1 MKLKFRNFLP
11 VAFTLSGTTIGAG
24 ILGLPYAFAKSG
36 FFVGLCWLVA
46 LGALMLY
53 LNLCL
58 GEVSLRTEGRHHLL
72 GYAEK
77 YLGKNGKRVMFLA
90 IFFEIYSA
98 LLAYLIGEGQ
108 SLSRLFFG
116 TQNYSLIFGIGFWFV
131 LSLFVYGGIR
141 RLKKV
146 EYWGVSFL
154 LVTLVLIFVLLV
166 PNVQASNLI
175 SLNWTNIFLPFGI
188 VLFSLLGFTSIP
200 NLREEVSKNK
210 KILKKSII
218 LGTLI
223 PIVAYAL
230 FAFVFVGVLGGSIDQ
245 VATNSF
251 SGLIGKLLTLL
262 GALTMTTAFFVLSF
276 ALRDIVD
283 SDLKERKFA
292 FLIVSMV
299 PLVLYLLV
307 SIFNIAGF
315 ASVLGIGGAVSGGAL
330 GILIL
335 LMNIKSKKKSD
346 RKPEYKVPIHWLW
359 IILLSLIFV
368 GGILV
373 QVLG

>member
-1 MKLKFRNFLP
+1 M
-11 VAFTLSGTTIGAG
+11 I
-24 ILGLPYAFAKSG
+24 
-36 FFVGLCWLVA
+36 
-46 LGALMLY
+46 Y
-53 LNLCL
+53 LNLAL

-77 YLGKNGKRVMFLA
+77 YLGKNGKRLMFFA
-90 IFFEIYSA
+90 IFFLIYSA

-116 TQNYSLIFGIGFWFV
+116 NANYSLIFGIGFWFL
-131 LSLFVYGGIR
+131 LSLFVYGGIK
-141 RLKKV
+141 RLEKI
-146 EYWGVSFL
+146 EYFGVSFL
-154 LVTLVLIFVLLV
+154 LVTLALILILLV
-166 PNVQASNLI
+166 PNVQVSNL
-175 SLNWTNIFLPFGI
+175 SWFNFSSIFLPFGI

-200 NLREEVSKNK
+200 NLREEVSRNK
-210 KILKKSII
+210 KILKKAIV
-218 LGTLI
+218 LGTAI

-230 FAFVFVGVLGGSIDQ
+230 FSFVFVGVLGGDIAE

-262 GALTMTTAFFVLSF
+262 GILTMTTAFFVLSF

-292 FLIVSMV
+292 FWIVSII
-299 PLVLYLLV
+299 PLVLYLFV

-315 ASVLGIGGAVSGGAL
+315 AAVLGIGGAVSGGAL

-346 RKPEYKVPIHWLW
+346 RKPEYKVPINWFL
-359 IILLSLIFV
+359 IILLSLIFIA
-368 GGILV
+368 GIVV
-373 QVLG
+373 QVAG

>member
-1 MKLKFRNFLP
+1 MKNKNFLP

-46 LGALMLY
+46 LGALMIY
-53 LNLCL
+53 LNLAL
-58 GEVSLRTEGRHHLL
+58 GEVSLRTKGRHHLL

-77 YLGKNGKRVMFLA
+77 YLGKNGKRIMFLA

-116 TQNYSLIFGIGFWFV
+116 NENYSLIFGIGFWFV
-131 LSLFVYGGIR
+131 LSLFVYGGIK

-154 LVTLVLIFVLLV
+154 LATLVLIFILLV

-188 VLFSLLGFTSIP
+188 VMFSLLGFTSIP

-210 KILKKSII
+210 KVLKKSII
-218 LGTLI
+218 VGTLI
-223 PIVAYAL
+223 PVVAYAL
-230 FAFVFVGVLGGSIDQ
+230 FAFVFVGVLGGNIAQ

-315 ASVLGIGGAVSGGAL
+315 ATVLGIGGAVSGGAL

-346 RKPEYKVPIHWLW
+346 RKPEYAVKINWFWV
-359 IILLSLIFV
+359 ILLSLIFV
-368 GGILV
+368 GGIVV
-373 QVLG
+373 QVFG